1 MSNQS
6 VLAVTDETFEAA
18 VLASQLPVL
27 VDVWASWCVP
37 CRQVSPIVEQL
48 ADEYAGRLLVTKVD
62 ADANPATVERLGVV
76 SIPTLALFRGGEVV
90 ATLVGARPKP
100 QIVAAVEEVLA

>member
-48 ADEYAGRLLVTKVD
+48 ADEYAGRLLVAKVD

>member
-62 ADANPATVERLGVV
+62 ADANSATVERLGVV

-90 ATLVGARPKP
+90 ATLIGARPKP

>member
-27 VDVWASWCVP
+27 
-37 CRQVSPIVEQL
+37 
-48 ADEYAGRLLVTKVD
+48 
-62 ADANPATVERLGVV
+62 TVERLGVV
-76 SIPTLALFRGGEVV
+76 SIPTLA
-90 ATLVGARPKP
+90 
-100 QIVAAVEEVLA
+100 VLA